1 MTFKNFQVTIRCFR
15 SWDWPFIA
23 FGCFLSCGI
32 FLYFKFYFFKNSFVC
47 FQLYVFGIWKLCIL
61 FLFQKKS
68 MASCLGEESV
78 PNSWILD
85 SLLYFV
91 LIVSLPNFLYIDLN
105 LNPSY
110 GTEGFL
116 FVVCFCLLRQGLSLS
131 PSLAVYGPPSPAFH
145 VLDDRFWECHTV
157 WGSHQLHLYLL

>member
-1 MTFKNFQVTIRCFR
+1 MKTVYSF
-15 SWDWPFIA
+15 
-23 FGCFLSCGI
+23 
-32 FLYFKFYFFKNSFVC
+32 FYPPP
-47 FQLYVFGIWKLCIL
+47 
-61 FLFQKKS
+61 KKC

-78 PNSWILD
+78 LSSWILD
-85 SLLYFV
+85 SLQYFV

-110 GTEGFL
+110 ETEGFL

-145 VLDDRFWECHTV
+145 VLDDKFWERHTM
-157 WGSHQLHLYLL
+157 